1 MNSDV
6 RFYISIFFR
15 RLPIFAI
22 IALSIAAAAIVYS
35 MRIPAKYTSDALLL
49 IEAPAI
55 PDELAASTVRTGP
68 REQLEIIEQRLLTR
82 ANLLDIADELNV
94 YPNADELFPDQI
106 VARMRRNTVFEA
118 STGRDRATIFN
129 ISFEASDPNTA
140 AAVVNAY
147 VTRVLDENVEIR
159 TGRAEDTME
168 FFDAEVERLATDLAA
183 QSQRILDFTNA
194 NINALPDTMR
204 FRMAEQADL
213 RTQRTRILR
222 EISDLA
228 EERERLLLVFNATGG
243 VGDRDLDTRSDEE
256 RDLAAAEL
264 ELEEALAVLS
274 EQHPRVRTLRARINN
289 LERRVAAQAG
299 RAQEEEVSPL
309 QRRENIL
316 EIQLGDL
323 DSRRER
329 LEAEIVEIETE
340 LDELEQSIEA
350 TPGNGILLE
359 SLERDYASIERQYE
373 QAVRRQSEAA
383 TGERIELLSKGERI
397 LILNQPVVPRNPS
410 SPNRQLYS
418 LAGIVLGLAAG
429 AGVVMLLELL
439 NKSIR
444 RPVELSRSLGIVP
457 LATLPVIRT
466 PAETLRRR
474 SIISFGVLSVL
485 IGIPLILYYIHLAI
499 MPIDLVIENLL
510 SAFGI

>member
-6 RFYISIFFR
+6 RFYISIFLR

-22 IALSIAAAAIVYS
+22 IAVSIAAAAVVYS
-35 MRIPAKYTSDALLL
+35 LRIPAKYTSDALLL

-82 ANLLDIADELNV
+82 ANLLDIAAELNV

-106 VARMRRNTVFEA
+106 VNRMRRNTVFEA

-129 ISFEASDPNTA
+129 ISFEADDAQTA

-147 VTRVLDENVEIR
+147 VTRVLDDNVEIR
-159 TGRAEDTME
+159 TGRAEDTMD
-168 FFDAEVERLATDLAA
+168 FFDQEVERLAADLAA

-194 NINALPDTMR
+194 NINSLPDTMR
-204 FRMAEQADL
+204 FRMGEQADL
-213 RTQRTRILR
+213 RAQRTRLLR
-222 EISDLA
+222 EISGIA
-228 EERERLLLVFNATGG
+228 EERERLILVFNATGG
-243 VGDRDLDTRSDEE
+243 VGDRNLDARSDEE
-256 RDLAAAEL
+256 RDLADAQL

-274 EQHPRVRTLRARINN
+274 EQHPRVRTLRARIAN
-289 LERRVAAQAG
+289 LARRVGEMAGAIDDVSPVERR
-299 RAQEEEVSPL
+299 ES
-309 QRRENIL
+309 IL
-316 EIQLGDL
+316 DIQLGEL
-323 DSRRER
+323 DGRKLR
-329 LEAEIVEIETE
+329 LEEEIAEIEA
-340 LDELEQSIEA
+340 ELEELETTIEA
-350 TPGNGILLE
+350 TPGNAVLLE
-359 SLERDYASIERQYE
+359 SLERDYANIERQYE
-373 QAVRRQSEAA
+373 LAVRRQSEAA

-397 LILNQPVVPRNPS
+397 LVLNQPVVPRNPS

-418 LAGIVLGLAAG
+418 LAGIVLGLGAG
-429 AGVVMLLELL
+429 AGMVLLLELL

-444 RPVELSRSLGIVP
+444 RPVEMTRSLGIVP

-466 PAETLRRR
+466 PGETLRRR
-474 SIISFGVLSVL
+474 SILSFGVLTIL
-485 IGIPLILYYIHLAI
+485 IGIPLILYYVHLTI
-499 MPIDLVIENLL
+499 MPIDLVMENLL

>member
-6 RFYISIFFR
+6 RFYISIFLR
-15 RLPIFAI
+15 RLPIFSI
-22 IALSIAAAAIVYS
+22 IALSIAAAAVVYS
-35 MRIPAKYTSDALLL
+35 LRIPAKYTSDALLL

-82 ANLLDIADELNV
+82 ANLLDIAAELNV

-106 VARMRRNTVFEA
+106 VNRMRRNTVFEA

-129 ISFEASDPNTA
+129 ISFEADDPQTA

-147 VTRVLDENVEIR
+147 VTRVLDENVELR
-159 TGRAEDTME
+159 TGRAEDTMD
-168 FFDAEVERLATDLAA
+168 FFDQEVERLASDLAA

-194 NINALPDTMR
+194 NIDSLPDTMR

-213 RTQRTRILR
+213 RAQRTRLLR
-222 EISDLA
+222 EISDIS

-243 VGDRDLDTRSDEE
+243 TGDRNLDTRSEE
-256 RDLAAAEL
+256 EIDLAEAQL
-264 ELEEALAVLS
+264 ELDEALAVLS
-274 EQHPRVRTLRARINN
+274 EQHPRVRTLRARIGS
-289 LERRVAAQAG
+289 LERRVAANSG
-299 RAQEEEVSPL
+299 RVEEVNPL
-309 QRRENIL
+309 QRRESIL

-323 DSRRER
+323 DSRKER
-329 LEAEIVEIETE
+329 TEQEIADIEAE
-340 LDELEQSIEA
+340 LDELEKTLEA
-350 TPGNGILLE
+350 TPGNAVLLE
-359 SLERDYASIERQYE
+359 SLERDYGAIERQYE
-373 QAVRRQSEAA
+373 QAIRRQSEAA
-383 TGERIELLSKGERI
+383 TGERIEALSKGERI

-418 LAGIVLGLAAG
+418 LAGIVLGLGAG
-429 AGVVMLLELL
+429 AGVVLLLELL
-439 NKSIR
+439 NKAIR
-444 RPVELSRSLGIVP
+444 RPVEMTRSLGIVP

-466 PAETLRRR
+466 PGETLRRR
-474 SIISFGVLSVL
+474 SILSFGVLTLL
-485 IGIPLILYYIHLAI
+485 IGIPLFLYYIHVAI
-499 MPIDLVIENLL
+499 MPIDLVVENLL